1 MSNARGTILS
11 AADHGRISDAIR
23 KAEAETTGEIVC
35 VLARSSD
42 DYFFPA
48 AFFLALGAMAAS
60 LLVGLWIDQTW
71 HTLRFWQFVATQ
83 IVAVGSLMLVIWWW
97 PALRIHL
104 VPRRLR
110 YLRAHRAAVAQ
121 FLATNIHATRGRTG
135 VLVFVSLAEHYAEV
149 VADAG
154 INARVPQ
161 ERWNAVVGHLVAHAA
176 KDEIVEGFELVIAEV
191 GTLLCA
197 EFPRG
202 KDDPNELEDRLVEI

>member
-1 MSNARGTILS
+1 MATLS
-11 AADHGRISDAIR
+11 EADHERISDAIR

-48 AFFLALGAMAAS
+48 AFFLTLGAMAAS

-71 HTLRFWQFVATQ
+71 HTLQFWQFVATE
-83 IVAVGSLMLVIWWW
+83 IVAVGSLMLLIWQW
-97 PALRIHL
+97 PGLRIHL

-121 FLATNIHATRGRTG
+121 FLATNIHATQGRTG
-135 VLVFVSLAEHYAEV
+135 VLIFVSLAEHYAEV

-154 INARVPQ
+154 INSRVPQ
-161 ERWNAVVGHLVAHAA
+161 ERWNAVVGHLVSHAA
-176 KDEIVEGFELVIAEV
+176 KGEIAEGFEHAIAEA
-191 GTLLCA
+191 GALLAA

-202 KDDPNELEDRLVEI
+202 RDDPNELEDRLVEL